1 MKSFASQDMT
11 GKFVLYFVVRWGN
24 IYSFCLI
31 YLLFCISA
39 CGNADCLA
47 KFAFGHQIK
56 KVRMKEHTV
65 KMVDSFEGHDDEM
78 VFESFEA
85 TAENPVPS
93 EIYVMPQKIHGM
105 GVCICKEG
113 ESMISIDKKQY
124 RIGKHNMVIFCQDR
138 WSSRSVVVM
147 IL

>member
-1 MKSFASQDMT
+1 
-11 GKFVLYFVVRWGN
+11 
-24 IYSFCLI
+24 
-31 YLLFCISA
+31 
-39 CGNADCLA
+39 
-47 KFAFGHQIK
+47 
-56 KVRMKEHTV
+56 MKEHTV

-113 ESMISIDKKQY
+113 ESMISMRLMLPSTKAMGSDFAYICE
-124 RIGKHNMVIFCQDR
+124 RR
-138 WSSRSVVVM
+138 LARR
-147 IL
+147 